1 MGLVQLYIQ
10 LDRDLYFLNRSYILI
25 KYLKQMTTKNTITI
39 ANRPQP
45 KKELE
50 LLEVEL
56 KRIEVQERLRG
67 MEHNQSFRPKSEED
81 RLNLENISTLNFLLM
96 AAVVDNDRTFIGSEP
111 LYREVFSGFKE
122 EIIRHKVLEIA
133 GRL

>member
-1 MGLVQLYIQ
+1 
-10 LDRDLYFLNRSYILI
+10 
-25 KYLKQMTTKNTITI
+25 MTTKNTLTV
-39 ANRPQP
+39 AKPPQP

-67 MEHNQSFRPKSEED
+67 MEHTQSFRPKSEED
-81 RLNLENISTLNFLLM
+81 RLNLEKINTLNFLLT
-96 AAVVDNDRTFIGSEP
+96 AAVVDNERTLIGSEP
-111 LYREVFSGFKE
+111 VYRAVFAGNEE
-122 EIIRHKVLEIA
+122 EIIRHKVLEIV

>member
-1 MGLVQLYIQ
+1 
-10 LDRDLYFLNRSYILI
+10 
-25 KYLKQMTTKNTITI
+25 MTTKNTIAI
-39 ANRPQP
+39 AKRPQP

-81 RLNLENISTLNFLLM
+81 RLNLEKISTLNFLLM
-96 AAVVDNDRTFIGSEP
+96 AAVVDNERTLHRGARGYALIEIGDAET
-111 LYREVFSGFKE
+111 EFHGANVKE
-122 EIIRHKVLEIA
+122 
-133 GRL
+133 

>member
-1 MGLVQLYIQ
+1 
-10 LDRDLYFLNRSYILI
+10 
-25 KYLKQMTTKNTITI
+25 MTTKNTMAI
-39 ANRPQP
+39 AKRPQP

-67 MEHNQSFRPKSEED
+67 MEHTQSFRPKSEED
-81 RLNLENISTLNFLLM
+81 RLNLEKINTLNFLLM
-96 AAVVDNDRTFIGSEP
+96 AAVVDNDRTLLGSEP
-111 LYREVFSGFKE
+111 VYRAVYAGFEE
-122 EIIRHKVLEIA
+122 EIIRHKVLEIV

>member
-1 MGLVQLYIQ
+1 
-10 LDRDLYFLNRSYILI
+10 
-25 KYLKQMTTKNTITI
+25 MTTKNTIAI
-39 ANRPQP
+39 AKRPQP

-67 MEHNQSFRPKSEED
+67 MEHTQSFRPKSEED
-81 RLNLENISTLNFLLM
+81 RLNLEKISTLNFLLM
-96 AAVVDNDRTFIGSEP
+96 AAVVDNERTLIGSEP
-111 LYREVFSGFKE
+111 VYRAVYTGFEE
-122 EIIRHKVLEIA
+122 EIIRHKVLEIV

>member
-1 MGLVQLYIQ
+1 
-10 LDRDLYFLNRSYILI
+10 
-25 KYLKQMTTKNTITI
+25 MTTKNTITI

-50 LLEVEL
+50 RLEVEL
-56 KRIEVQERLRG
+56 NRIEVQERLRG

>member
-1 MGLVQLYIQ
+1 
-10 LDRDLYFLNRSYILI
+10 
-25 KYLKQMTTKNTITI
+25 MTTKNTIAI
-39 ANRPQP
+39 AKRTQP

-56 KRIEVQERLRG
+56 KRIEVQERQRG

-81 RLNLENISTLNFLLM
+81 RLNLEKISTLNFLLM
-96 AAVVDNDRTFIGSEP
+96 AAVVDNERTLIGSEP
-111 LYREVFSGFKE
+111 VYRAVYCGFEE
-122 EIIRHKVLEIA
+122 EIIRHKVLEIV

>member
-1 MGLVQLYIQ
+1 
-10 LDRDLYFLNRSYILI
+10 
-25 KYLKQMTTKNTITI
+25 MTTKNTIAI
-39 ANRPQP
+39 AKRPQP

-67 MEHNQSFRPKSEED
+67 MEHTQSFRPKSEED
-81 RLNLENISTLNFLLM
+81 RLNLGKINTLDVLLM
-96 AAVVDNDRTFIGSEP
+96 AAVVDNERTLIGSEP
-111 LYREVFSGFKE
+111 FYRAVYTVFEE
-122 EIIRHKVLEIA
+122 EIIRNKVLEIV